1 MEYLKPSNLLNLVI
15 SPTKVFQKV
24 KEKPDFLILIF
35 FIPIIAALTTLFL
48 PKISDEAMLEYVKKS
63 LKIRKYKKLL

>member
-24 KEKPDFLILIF
+24 KEKPDFVIL
-35 FIPIIAALTTLFL
+35 
-48 PKISDEAMLEYVKKS
+48 DRKS
-63 LKIRKYKKLL
+63 TRLNSSHRT